1 MDSIKNS
8 SNLPLILTIV
18 FTLVLMVVGIVV
30 LSKTSTKPLSP
41 DEKEQRLVR
50 SDSHVK
56 GKIDSKVTIVEFS
69 DFECPACG
77 KYYPEF
83 NKIEQNYQNRVRI
96 IYRHFPLTSIHP
108 LAQKAAEASEAAGA
122 QDKFWEYNSILFE
135 KQAEWSSLSKDQAL
149 AKFIEFAQQIDIK
162 DLNKFETELKNG
174 TYTDR
179 VNEDANDAKA
189 LDIPGTPTVFLNGEQ
204 QDNPSYDNLS
214 KEIDKLLQ

>member
-8 SNLPLILTIV
+8 SNLPLIITIV
-18 FTLVLMVVGIVV
+18 FTVILLIVGIVV
-30 LSKTSTKPLSP
+30 LSKTSTKPLSQN
-41 DEKEQRLVR
+41 EKEQRLVR
-50 SDSHVK
+50 TDSHIK
-56 GKIDSKVTIVEFS
+56 GKTDSKVTIVEFS

-83 NKIEQNYQNRVRI
+83 NKIEQNYQDRVKI
-96 IYRHFPLTSIHP
+96 VYRHFPLNSIHP

-135 KQAEWSSLSKDQAL
+135 KQAEWSSLSKDQAMT
-149 AKFIEFAQQIDIK
+149 KFIEFAQQININ

-189 LDIPGTPTVFLNGEQ
+189 LNIPGTPTVFLNGEQ